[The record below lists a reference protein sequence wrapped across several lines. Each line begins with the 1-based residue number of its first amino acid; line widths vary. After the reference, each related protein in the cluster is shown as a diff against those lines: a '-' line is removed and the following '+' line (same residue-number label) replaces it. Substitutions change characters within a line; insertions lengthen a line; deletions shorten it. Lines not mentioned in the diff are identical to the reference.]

1 MGIAN
6 RFIPPFPERV
16 MGETMMDEVAMDIA
30 IVPVHQRVNLES
42 ILLQA

>member
-16 MGETMMDEVAMDIA
+16 EGEIMLAEVVMDIA

-42 ILLQA
+42 ILL